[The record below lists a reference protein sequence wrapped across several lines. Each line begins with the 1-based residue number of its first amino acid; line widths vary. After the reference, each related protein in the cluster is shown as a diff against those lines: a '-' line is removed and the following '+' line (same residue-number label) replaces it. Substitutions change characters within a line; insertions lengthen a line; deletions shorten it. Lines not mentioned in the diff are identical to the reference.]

1 MLRTTKVLAPKYA
14 RTMASEKQLRM
25 KIAST
30 TNIAKITSSMKM
42 VAAAKMRGD
51 EARLAAGRAFGAIFH
66 RVFTPP
72 ADFEPKEDA
81 AEPHGPNKTLVRPIR
96 LDVRLCFHLSMTQRL
111 LNWHVDL
118 TLLCTPSFSLLVF
131 SCW

>member
-1 MLRTTKVLAPKYA
+1 MASNMLRTTTRKLAPKYA

-25 KIAST
+25 QIAST

-51 EARLAAGRAFGAIFH
+51 EARLSAGRVFGAIFT

-72 ADFEPKEDA
+72 EGFEAPEDRQTP
-81 AEPHGPNKTLVRPIR
+81 EQPNKTLVR
-96 LDVRLCFHLSMTQRL
+96 
-111 LNWHVDL
+111 
-118 TLLCTPSFSLLVF
+118 
-131 SCW
+131 